1 MRVQRLPALVLLLA
15 VWPVTAVQAA
25 MQLADSSAGP
35 PIISLSSD
43 GSITSGTTAS
53 TRSGAMLDL
62 LQQIQD
68 LKQRVESLQNQI
80 ELQNH
85 ELQQIKREQRDFFS
99 DVDSRLS
106 VLKQGQPEA
115 AGAATA
121 ATPAAVASSGPSPV
135 LAHSP
140 KAQKEYDHAF
150 NLLRAGHYRAA
161 ITAFQGFLKA
171 HGSSQ
176 LADSAHYWIAETYY
190 VLGQYRHALPEF
202 HTVVHQYATSPKV
215 PDSLFKMGYIENRLG
230 LPGKA
235 RQTWETLIR
244 RYPNSAASLLAKK
257 HLHP

>member
-1 MRVQRLPALVLLLA
+1 MRVQRLSALVLLLA

-25 MQLADSSAGP
+25 MQLADSGAGP
-35 PIISLSSD
+35 PIISLSTD
-43 GSITSGTTAS
+43 GSVTSGTTAS

-85 ELQQIKREQRDFFS
+85 ELQQLKREQRDFFS
-99 DVDSRLS
+99 DVDSQLS
-106 VLKQGQPEA
+106 RLKQGQPEA
-115 AGAATA
+115 
-121 ATPAAVASSGPSPV
+121 TPAAPPVAVASSGSSPV
-135 LAHSP
+135 LAHSA
-140 KAQKEYDHAF
+140 KAQKDYDHAF
-150 NLLRAGHYRAA
+150 DLLRAGHYRAA
-161 ITAFQGFLKA
+161 ITAFQGFLKI

-176 LADSAHYWIAETYY
+176 LADNAHYWIAETYY

-202 HTVVHQYATSPKV
+202 HTVVHRYATSPKV

-235 RQTWETLIR
+235 RQTWETLVR
-244 RYPNSAASLLAKK
+244 RYPNSSAALLAKK